1 MRSTALKLRHLLWL
15 LPFLAVSFAQATP
28 LSDPEPVMVPAG
40 LGTDAVAKA
49 IRLGSVKH
57 GWMITRDDPGRMEA
71 TLHVRVHTVKVGI
84 EYDTQTVRIKYV
96 SSENMEY
103 AEKNG
108 QQHIHG
114 NYNKWVRTLAVDI
127 SGQLVQM
134 PAAAK

>member
-1 MRSTALKLRHLLWL
+1 MRTMALKLRHLLWL
-15 LPFLAVSFAQATP
+15 LPFLAAPFAHATP
-28 LSDPEPVMVPAG
+28 LQDPDPVMVPAG
-40 LGTDAVAKA
+40 LSPDAVAKA
-49 IRLGSVKH
+49 IRLGSVKR

-84 EYDTQTVRIKYV
+84 DYDTQAVRIQYI

-114 NYNKWVRTLAVDI
+114 NYNKWVRNLAVDI
-127 SGQLVQM
+127 SGQLVQI